1 MLRCVILWMVGKD
14 YSISPGENRHGKARE
29 MAESKKEL
37 RLSHMAH
44 PGAVLQCPLQKGD
57 CAKSRDGM
65 SAGSLFC
72 LQEPTFIHFFNCWG
86 R

>member
-1 MLRCVILWMVGKD
+1 MVGKD

-29 MAESKKEL
+29 MAESKKKL

-72 LQEPTFIHFFNCWG
+72 VSLITVKLKIGTCWVVLYPMN
-86 R
+86 